1 MRAVRLFS
9 LLLAWLLAAP
19 AFGKSAS
26 GVHRD
31 EGRAKTVRTT
41 LVPLRSS
48 RIVSPKSFAPTGRT
62 KNVQA
67 LPLGTKDSLAPLGPL
82 AAFAP
87 HEMRAQAL
95 PLAMFKQLK
104 TEIGFDLAEQTVGVT
119 GPVQIDLSL
128 PVLDYARTAVERTRG
143 RDVKTVLVPMAGH
156 DAGSAVRLFPEA
168 QTIIG
173 VDAQPFLKRARA
185 GKQLAFGALRSQNY
199 THWQQ
204 IDAMGHLAPAL
215 LSSLAWAVPGFR
227 LRGVTLLEHPDEK
240 GAMASS
246 AVIEFDAGEGT
257 PTRRYIHVNDWFPN
271 ATPKGR
277 GPWWWRALDAHRP
290 DAVVVK
296 GSQDWSRY
304 ASTAGVR
311 QQLRTWLSGGGV
323 LVEGDGEFTTDELA
337 PAEAS
342 RLDAEAVPHARVI
355 EPRLTTKLD
364 DVRFGYGGLRAT
376 GF

>member
-1 MRAVRLFS
+1 MRAVRLLS

-19 AFGKSAS
+19 AFGKAD
-26 GVHRD
+26 GAVARNR
-31 EGRAKTVRTT
+31 GNNRVVRTLIPT
-41 LVPLRSS
+41 RAS
-48 RIVSPKSFAPTGRT
+48 RLVSPASFAPLGKPKKT
-62 KNVQA
+62 A
-67 LPLGTKDSLAPLGPL
+67 ILPVADRASLARLGPL
-82 AAFAP
+82 AAYAP
-87 HEMRAQAL
+87 AQLRAKTL
-95 PLAMFKQLK
+95 PLSMFKQLK
-104 TEIGFDLAEQTVGVT
+104 TEIGFDLAEQRVGID
-119 GPVQIDLSL
+119 GPVQMDLSL
-128 PVLDYARTAVERTRG
+128 PVLDYARQSIARTTERT
-143 RDVKTVLVPMAGH
+143 VKTVLVPMAGH
-156 DAGSAVRLFPEA
+156 DAGTAARLFPEA
-168 QTIIG
+168 ETIIG
-173 VDAQPFLKRARA
+173 VDAQPFLDRART

-204 IDAMGHLAPAL
+204 IQAMGHLAPAL

-227 LRGVTLLEHPDEK
+227 LRGVTLLEGVNER
-240 GAMASS
+240 AETTSS

-257 PTRRYIHVNDWFPN
+257 PVRRYIHLNEWFPT

-290 DAVVVK
+290 DAVIVK

-311 QQLRTWLSGGGV
+311 QKMRDWLQGGGV
-323 LVEGDGEFTTDELA
+323 LVEGDGEFTVDELA
-337 PAEAS
+337 PAALAQ
-342 RLDAEAVPHARVI
+342 RDAAAMAHGRTI